1 MSTTQ
6 IKNLKKIQDKFYEKS
21 ISSIY
26 DYGDKKEKL
35 KIESEGKRINNDL
48 KNCLDKFNRFKN
60 ELIRYQQFSSFV
72 DFNQIDISQFKKFRN
87 EFKAD
92 DINAIK
98 TNLKDVQQ
106 TINEVIFDMKEF
118 TLQNLDGNN
127 ELNAFDISDNLDLFE
142 SIKSDTRE
150 IENLYFE
157 LEEMLRETEI
167 EDISIL
173 DINLIDEYL
182 KVFNQL
188 ENSLTLSSEYFTQI
202 NLAAKLR
209 ISIKGMDKSKL
220 VVPDEKIFYE
230 LMYFLFGI
238 VREKDNICVQQYGK
252 NIEKNYFYKKNFLST
267 NPLFSTTF
275 IPYKLASEI
284 VHLRAFRKGA
294 KRAYGVNDIN
304 ADDENDVAFLIPIIE
319 DENREFQSR
328 INQDLKELKIADS
341 ISIKFSVDNNYDF
354 KSIFLMQDNN
364 KKSVNLVDTG
374 YGISQVLPILIHS
387 NTSKSNT
394 VIIQQP
400 ETHIHPRLQAEIA
413 SIISRSCPSNKTK
426 ITGQTLKGSQGQ
438 KNFIIETHSETIL
451 LRLLREIRKK
461 VITKNDLKVYYVDK
475 NKKGSEILEM
485 EISED
490 GELISQWPEGFFST
504 ELDEM
509 ID

>member
-1 MSTTQ
+1 M
-6 IKNLKKIQDKFYEKS
+6 
-21 ISSIY
+21 
-26 DYGDKKEKL
+26 
-35 KIESEGKRINNDL
+35 
-48 KNCLDKFNRFKN
+48 
-60 ELIRYQQFSSFV
+60 V
-72 DFNQIDISQFKKFRN
+72 
-87 EFKAD
+87 
-92 DINAIK
+92 
-98 TNLKDVQQ
+98 
-106 TINEVIFDMKEF
+106 
-118 TLQNLDGNN
+118 
-127 ELNAFDISDNLDLFE
+127 
-142 SIKSDTRE
+142 
-150 IENLYFE
+150 
-157 LEEMLRETEI
+157 
-167 EDISIL
+167 
-173 DINLIDEYL
+173 
-182 KVFNQL
+182 
-188 ENSLTLSSEYFTQI
+188 
-202 NLAAKLR
+202 
-209 ISIKGMDKSKL
+209 
-220 VVPDEKIFYE
+220 
-230 LMYFLFGI
+230 
-238 VREKDNICVQQYGK
+238 
-252 NIEKNYFYKKNFLST
+252 
-267 NPLFSTTF
+267 
-275 IPYKLASEI
+275 
-284 VHLRAFRKGA
+284 
-294 KRAYGVNDIN
+294 
-304 ADDENDVAFLIPIIE
+304 
-319 DENREFQSR
+319 
-328 INQDLKELKIADS
+328 
-341 ISIKFSVDNNYDF
+341 YDF